1 MEQVTKDGLTK
12 RIGSKVS
19 LAILDDQENDT
30 KSPSLPLGGRSRT
43 SIQSWQ
49 PQNGMPL
56 EKQGRPTAL
65 MGPLWIYRWC
75 AGTII
80 AVILIIANSTGFV
93 LPVSAHSGEWI
104 VIVLTEISVLLY
116 SSLPNR
122 LVDQSIRCWSGRRI
136 SVGKG
141 SLTVVGYLHTGVLQ
155 RSSFLSSLSYRS
167 ELRKK
172 LTYIAWLQILLES
185 LHVLA
190 IVAGVGAN
198 LQDSVDVRTSV
209 CYIPAVD
216 GSPRGIT
223 RIPGYE
229 YATGATEYT
238 TSTAMGHT
246 RVDGYPF
253 SVGVIGPTLTG
264 FGADY
269 VVHGTSLLMSVNSTC
284 FCGAGTAS
292 EWRNLY
298 ADAQLE
304 AGPIALP
311 NVNLHVEGGVTLAT
325 VPQPM
330 AEGLYIL
337 NQELYDGDL
346 CGGSISRLMCAVKA
360 EITVG
365 QAAIQYSASS
375 NGISPAVVGV
385 GEITDTGIPVVPND
399 DFVVVLSD
407 WYTTMNDTKPLS
419 RTAPN
424 AVPPL
429 LSWLSSSDGGLSLSL
444 GEPGMDMLN
453 IMLMKQALSITGAVA
468 VSTCTVTTSG
478 SGSAV
483 LLGKSSIVILAT
495 LGIATLTCGM
505 GLYFM
510 AYQDDKVPSR
520 LALCSRVH
528 FDLAA
533 MIQVSSQSD
542 HLRLKLANMCNAE
555 SPDIWNALD
564 HHSSIGETI
573 HTLDDEV
580 GHITVGTAK
589 TIRPLQFGRRY
600 AGGPKA
606 HRI

>member
-12 RIGSKVS
+12 RLGSKVS
-19 LAILDDQENDT
+19 LAVADDHESDT
-30 KSPSLPLGGRSRT
+30 KVLSLPVGSRSRT

-49 PQNGMPL
+49 PQSGVPL

-80 AVILIIANSTGFV
+80 AIILIIANSTRFV

-104 VIVLTEISVLLY
+104 IIVLTEISVLLY

-122 LVDQSIRCWSGRRI
+122 LVDQFIRCWSVRRI

-141 SLTVVGYLHTGVLQ
+141 SLTVVGYLHTGVLA

-190 IVAGVGAN
+190 IVAGVGAK
-198 LQDSVDVRTSV
+198 LQDSIDVSTSI
-209 CYIPAVD
+209 CYIPALD
-216 GSPRGIT
+216 GSPRGIV

-229 YATGATEYT
+229 YATGASEYT
-238 TSTAMGHT
+238 TSAAMGHA

-264 FGADY
+264 YGGQYA
-269 VVHGTSLLMSVNSTC
+269 VHGTSLLMTVNSTC
-284 FCGAGTAS
+284 SCGAGTARGWS
-292 EWRNLY
+292 NLY

-304 AGPIALP
+304 GGPIALP
-311 NVNLHVEGGVTLAT
+311 NVNLHSEGGVALAT
-325 VPQPM
+325 VPQTIPD
-330 AEGLYIL
+330 GVIL

-346 CGGSISRLMCAVKA
+346 CGGSTSRLMCAVNVK
-360 EITVG
+360 ITVG
-365 QAAIQYSASS
+365 EADIQYSATGT
-375 NGISPAVVGV
+375 GISPAVVGV
-385 GEITDTGIPVVPND
+385 GEVTDTGIPFALTD
-399 DFVVVLSD
+399 DFIVLLSD
-407 WYTTMNDTKPLS
+407 WYTTMNDTMPLS
-419 RTAPN
+419 RTVPN
-424 AVPPL
+424 SVPPL
-429 LSWLSSSDGGLSLSL
+429 LSWMSSSDGGLSLSL

-453 IMLMKQALSITGAVA
+453 IMLMKQAMSITGAVS

-478 SGSAV
+478 NGSAV
-483 LLGKSSIVILAT
+483 ELGRASIVILAT
-495 LGIATLTCGM
+495 LGITTLACGM
-505 GLYFM
+505 ALYFV

-533 MIQVSSQSD
+533 MMQVSSQSD
-542 HLRLKLANMCNAE
+542 HLRTKLANMCNAE

-564 HHSSIGETI
+564 HHASIGETI
-573 HTLDDEV
+573 HTLEDEV

-589 TIRPLQFGRRY
+589 TIRPLEFGRRY

-606 HRI
+606 HLA